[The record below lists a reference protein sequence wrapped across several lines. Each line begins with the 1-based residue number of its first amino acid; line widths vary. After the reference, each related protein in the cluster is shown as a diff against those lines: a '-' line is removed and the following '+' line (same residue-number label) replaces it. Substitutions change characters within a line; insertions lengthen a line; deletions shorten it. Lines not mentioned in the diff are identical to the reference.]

1 MHTASSPRTKSL
13 TSGLPQSLASGL
25 KGTAVPY
32 GEGIGAAKDGMKASC
47 YIRGRSGG
55 LGSGC
60 LTQSDSLPREVVPTG
75 AHVLSDSL

>member
-1 MHTASSPRTKSL
+1 MHSASSPRTKSL

-32 GEGIGAAKDGMKASC
+32 GEGVGAAKDGMKASC

-55 LGSGC
+55 LGSAAA
-60 LTQSDSLPREVVPTG
+60 SLGVTHFPGKLSPREPMC
-75 AHVLSDSL
+75 